1 MGCSELLVLVRHG
14 ESEGNLLTAEER
26 ARFEVPTHKY
36 VLTPR
41 GRKQAQITGAYLR
54 ERFGEFDFYYVSYY
68 ARSRETME
76 IMYPGAKLCEDSR
89 LAEAQRGIYH
99 TMMKEEITRYFPKEL
114 ERKEKEGLYHHRPI
128 GGENWPDIEG
138 RIYSFKNDALRLR
151 CRNKKVVIV
160 GHGNWLVLFQRTE
173 LHFSIDEAVRLYRAG
188 GFENASVM
196 IYEKLQEGDDSHLV
210 LREENIVPWRGK
222 I

>member
-1 MGCSELLVLVRHG
+1 VNCPELLVLARHG
-14 ESEGNLLTAEER
+14 ESEGNLLTSEER

-41 GRKQAQITGAYLR
+41 GRAQAEITGQYLR
-54 ERFGEFDFYYVSYY
+54 ERFGDFDFYYVSYY

-76 IMYPGAKLCEDSR
+76 IMYPGVKLCEDPR

-99 TMMKEEITRYFPKEL
+99 TMTKEEIMRYFPKEL
-114 ERKEKEGLYHHRPI
+114 ERKEREGWYHHRPL
-128 GGENWPDIEG
+128 GGENWPDIEL
-138 RIYSFKNDALRLR
+138 RIYSFKNDALFRR
-151 CRNKKVVIV
+151 CRGKKVIIV

-173 LHFSIDEAVRLYRAG
+173 LHLSIDETLGQYKAGRL
-188 GFENASVM
+188 ENTSVTV
-196 IYEKLQEGDDSHLV
+196 YEGVEKDGESRLV